1 MIKKTDDALRCGNGG
16 DGFVGG
22 DEYAASIR

>member
-1 MIKKTDDALRCGNGG
+1 MKKKTDDTLRSGDCG